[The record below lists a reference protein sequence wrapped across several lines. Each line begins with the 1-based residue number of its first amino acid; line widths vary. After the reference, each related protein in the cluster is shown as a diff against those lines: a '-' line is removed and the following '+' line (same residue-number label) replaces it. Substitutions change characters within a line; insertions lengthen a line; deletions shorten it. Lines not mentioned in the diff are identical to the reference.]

1 MFVDYP
7 DPSCSMGSVY
17 EESVIFTKSTD
28 NSSNA
33 STFTIST
40 ISENTQVY
48 QEKTCKEE
56 FGRV

>member
-17 EESVIFTKSTD
+17 EESVVFTKSTD
-28 NSSNA
+28 N

-48 QEKTCKEE
+48 QEKTCKEKI
-56 FGRV
+56 GRA